1 MSDDRTGGDNRI
13 CTDGHAGQDRG
24 GCSDPDVCLNGDRLH
39 GDICPSFI
47 RLNGV
52 TGRDQVDFVGDHDP
66 VRDVDGSVAGEHALV
81 TDEGGPADGDVQPVI
96 RVEKGG

>member
-1 MSDDRTGGDNRI
+1 
-13 CTDGHAGQDRG
+13 
-24 GCSDPDVCLNGDRLH
+24 
-39 GDICPSFI
+39 
-47 RLNGV
+47 V